1 MESPLDPLSIAA
13 LVVLGIVTGFLAGLL
28 GIGGGMIIVPF
39 MAIVL
44 DRQGFDH
51 DLVLKLA
58 IATSLATILFTSM
71 SSVRAHHRRGAVRWD
86 IVRTLA
92 PGIVVGSVAAAQ
104 VVRFMPSRWIA
115 LFFGS
120 FIAWTA
126 VNMLR
131 QRPKATQG
139 PPTRGLPGSA
149 GMFGAGGVIG
159 TLSAFLGA
167 GGGFLTVPFLSNRQ
181 VRIHEAV
188 ATSAACG
195 FPIALAG
202 SIGYIVA
209 GLGLAM
215 PPHTVGFVYLPGL
228 AAVASASVLTAPLGA
243 KAAHALPV
251 PIMRRLFACILF
263 GLSAYMFGRGLR

>member
-1 MESPLDPLSIAA
+1 MDPLSLVA
-13 LVVLGIVTGFLAGLL
+13 LVALGTVTGFLAGLL

-39 MAIVL
+39 MSIVL
-44 DRQGFDH
+44 DRLGFDH

-58 IATSLATILFTSM
+58 IATSLTTILFTSM

-92 PGIVVGSVAAAQ
+92 PGIVVGSLAAAQ

-115 LFFGS
+115 LFFGA

-131 QRPKATQG
+131 RRPKARIDR
-139 PPTRGLPGSA
+139 PARGLPGSA
-149 GMFGAGGVIG
+149 GMFGAGGAIG
-159 TLSAFLGA
+159 ALSAFLGA
-167 GGGFLTVPFLSNRQ
+167 GGGFLTVPFLGARQ

-202 SIGYIVA
+202 TIGYIVA
-209 GLGLAM
+209 GLGLPM
-215 PPHTVGFVYLPGL
+215 PAYTVGFVYLPGL

-243 KAAHALPV
+243 RAAHALPV
-251 PIMRRLFACILF
+251 DAMRRLFACILI
-263 GLSAYMFGRGLR
+263 GLSAYMFWRGLR

>member
-1 MESPLDPLSIAA
+1 MENSLDLASIVA
-13 LVVLGIVTGFLAGLL
+13 LVILGTVTGFLAGLL

-44 DRQGFDH
+44 DRLGYDH

-58 IATSLATILFTSM
+58 IATSLTTILFTSM

-86 IVRTLA
+86 ILRTLA
-92 PGIVVGSVAAAQ
+92 PGIVIGSLAAAQ

-115 LFFGS
+115 LFFGA

-126 VNMLR
+126 ANMLR
-131 QRPKATQG
+131 RRPKAQSDA
-139 PPTRGLPGSA
+139 PARGLPGST
-149 GMFGAGGVIG
+149 GMLAAGGVIG
-159 TLSAFLGA
+159 SLSAFLGA
-167 GGGFLTVPFLSNRQ
+167 GGGFLTVPFLSGRQ

-202 SIGYIVA
+202 TIGYIVA

-215 PPHTVGFVYLPGL
+215 PPHTIGFIYLPGL

-251 PIMRRLFACILF
+251 DTMRRLFACILF
-263 GLSAYMFGRGLR
+263 ALSAYMFWRGLR